1 MLVSRFLSNSKV
13 VAGRGLGL
21 GRRPGPV
28 PSNAHGA
35 SKELVIK
42 QRLQSL
48 RLFILKGRSNIS
60 SLQKKHRLGSFILR
74 RIFRKKFLDSAA
86 RKVEGRL
93 IRSVKQKKGRVFSKV
108 GWSNKSWDFS
118 QLFGSSTVGDKSF
131 MRGSLLKRI
140 FRNSLFYSG
149 GTFRRSGRFFL
160 RSTKRLNWLL
170 IYSFYVNRISSLYL
184 SPNVLRLGLT
194 LEDRY
199 IKKNLQ
205 ARVYDLCKGKSFISG
220 RGVFDSSS
228 YLKNR
233 GFLNLR
239 DFNLRFSKSIFSKS
253 ARTRPLLKSRFLR
266 SGWSSYKR
274 RDFAPFLQGRRPTH
288 GSLCESDFELVQ
300 SPYFDEVEYSGKSST
315 TDKINRLLLLPGLR
329 PRSSLEDKNISE
341 AGFLSMTFCNGL
353 ESQPFDVLSFIFRE
367 RYGLSLSRSVS
378 GAGEKALIDEK
389 RMQYSSLRYQGSL
402 TYRYFPDANK
412 IVRPG
417 VPNNDFYGY
426 YRPLLLLLRFFPT
439 VTITFRANNVFFVL
453 SSVEGKV
460 VVSHSVGCGGEFTK
474 SKRRAV
480 FAYDAASREF
490 AKKVRSITSVVG
502 IRVYGQSKRRF
513 YVLRNIKQEGIRFV
527 FLHDIVPFAC
537 NGVKKSRPARKRR

>member
-1 MLVSRFLSNSKV
+1 MLVSRFLSNNKV
-13 VAGRGLGL
+13 VAGRGL

-48 RLFILKGRSNIS
+48 RLFILKGRSNVS
-60 SLQKKHRLGSFILR
+60 SLQKKHRFGSFILR

-93 IRSVKQKKGRVFSKV
+93 VRSDGRVFSKV

-205 ARVYDLCKGKSFISG
+205 VNRKGKSFISG
-220 RGVFDSSS
+220 QGVFDSSS

-253 ARTRPLLKSRFLR
+253 ARTRPLLKSCFLR
-266 SGWSSYKR
+266 SGCSSYKR
-274 RDFAPFLQGRRPTH
+274 RDFAPFFQGRRPTH
-288 GSLCESDFELVQ
+288 SSLRESDFELVQ

-315 TDKINRLLLLPGLR
+315 TDKFNRLLLLPGLR
-329 PRSSLEDKNISE
+329 PSSSLEDKNISE
-341 AGFLSMTFCNGL
+341 AGFLSMTFCKGL

>member
-1 MLVSRFLSNSKV
+1 MLVSRFLSNNKV
-13 VAGRGLGL
+13 VAGRGL

-48 RLFILKGRSNIS
+48 RLFILKGRSNVS
-60 SLQKKHRLGSFILR
+60 SLQKKHRFGSFILR

-93 IRSVKQKKGRVFSKV
+93 VRSDGRVFSKV
-108 GWSNKSWDFS
+108 GWSNKSWDFL

-205 ARVYDLCKGKSFISG
+205 VNRKGKSFISG
-220 RGVFDSSS
+220 QGVFDSSS

-253 ARTRPLLKSRFLR
+253 ARTRPLLESRFLR
-266 SGWSSYKR
+266 SGCSSYKR

-288 GSLCESDFELVQ
+288 SSLRESDFELVQ

-315 TDKINRLLLLPGLR
+315 TDKFNRLLLLPGLR
-329 PRSSLEDKNISE
+329 PSSSLEDKNISE
-341 AGFLSMTFCNGL
+341 AGFLSMTFCKGL

-367 RYGLSLSRSVS
+367 RYGLSLSKSVS

-417 VPNNDFYGY
+417 VPNNDFYGC

>member
-1 MLVSRFLSNSKV
+1 MLVSRFLSNNKV
-13 VAGRGLGL
+13 VAGRGL

-48 RLFILKGRSNIS
+48 RLFILKGRSNVS
-60 SLQKKHRLGSFILR
+60 SLQKKHRFGSFILR

-93 IRSVKQKKGRVFSKV
+93 VRSDGRVFSKV

-205 ARVYDLCKGKSFISG
+205 VNRKGKSFISG
-220 RGVFDSSS
+220 QGVFDSSS

-274 RDFAPFLQGRRPTH
+274 GDFAPFLQGRRPTH
-288 GSLCESDFELVQ
+288 SSLRESDFELVQ

-315 TDKINRLLLLPGLR
+315 TDKFNRLLLLPGLR
-329 PRSSLEDKNISE
+329 PSSSLEDKNISE
-341 AGFLSMTFCNGL
+341 AGFLSMTFCKGL

-417 VPNNDFYGY
+417 VPNNDFYGC

>member
-1 MLVSRFLSNSKV
+1 MLVSRFLSNNKV
-13 VAGRGLGL
+13 VAGRGL

-48 RLFILKGRSNIS
+48 RLFILKGRSNVS
-60 SLQKKHRLGSFILR
+60 SLQKKHRFGSFILR

-93 IRSVKQKKGRVFSKV
+93 VRSDGRVFSKV

-199 IKKNLQ
+199 IKKNL
-205 ARVYDLCKGKSFISG
+205 RVNRKGKSFISG
-220 RGVFDSSS
+220 QGVFDSSS

-253 ARTRPLLKSRFLR
+253 ARTRPLLESRFLR
-266 SGWSSYKR
+266 SGCSSYKR

-288 GSLCESDFELVQ
+288 SSLRESDFELVQ

-315 TDKINRLLLLPGLR
+315 TDKFNRLLLLPGLR
-329 PRSSLEDKNISE
+329 PSSSLEDKNISE
-341 AGFLSMTFCNGL
+341 AGFLSMTFCKGL

-367 RYGLSLSRSVS
+367 RYGLSLSKSVS

-417 VPNNDFYGY
+417 VPNNDFYGC

>member
-13 VAGRGLGL
+13 VAGR
-21 GRRPGPV
+21 
-28 PSNAHGA
+28 NAHGA

-86 RKVEGRL
+86 IKVEGRL

-118 QLFGSSTVGDKSF
+118 QLFGSSIVGDKSF

-205 ARVYDLCKGKSFISG
+205 ANRKGQSFISG

-329 PRSSLEDKNISE
+329 PSSSLEDKNISE

>member
-1 MLVSRFLSNSKV
+1 
-13 VAGRGLGL
+13 
-21 GRRPGPV
+21 
-28 PSNAHGA
+28 
-35 SKELVIK
+35 
-42 QRLQSL
+42 
-48 RLFILKGRSNIS
+48 
-60 SLQKKHRLGSFILR
+60 
-74 RIFRKKFLDSAA
+74 
-86 RKVEGRL
+86 
-93 IRSVKQKKGRVFSKV
+93 
-108 GWSNKSWDFS
+108 
-118 QLFGSSTVGDKSF
+118 
-131 MRGSLLKRI
+131 
-140 FRNSLFYSG
+140 
-149 GTFRRSGRFFL
+149 
-160 RSTKRLNWLL
+160 
-170 IYSFYVNRISSLYL
+170 
-184 SPNVLRLGLT
+184 LGLT

-199 IKKNLQ
+199 IKKNL
-205 ARVYDLCKGKSFISG
+205 RVNRKGKSFISG
-220 RGVFDSSS
+220 QGVFDSSS

-253 ARTRPLLKSRFLR
+253 ARTRPLLESRFLR
-266 SGWSSYKR
+266 SGCSSYKR

-288 GSLCESDFELVQ
+288 SSLRESDFELVQ

-315 TDKINRLLLLPGLR
+315 TDKFNRLLLLPGLR
-329 PRSSLEDKNISE
+329 PSSSLEDKNISE

-367 RYGLSLSRSVS
+367 RYGLSLSKSVS

-417 VPNNDFYGY
+417 VPNNDFYGC

>member
-1 MLVSRFLSNSKV
+1 MLVSRFLSNNKV
-13 VAGRGLGL
+13 VAGRGL

-48 RLFILKGRSNIS
+48 RLFILKGRSNVS
-60 SLQKKHRLGSFILR
+60 SLQNKHRFGSFILR

-86 RKVEGRL
+86 RKVESRL
-93 IRSVKQKKGRVFSKV
+93 VRSDGRVFSKV

-184 SPNVLRLGLT
+184 SPNVLRLGLI

-205 ARVYDLCKGKSFISG
+205 VNRKGKSFISG
-220 RGVFDSSS
+220 QGVFDSSS

-253 ARTRPLLKSRFLR
+253 ARTRPLLESRFLR
-266 SGWSSYKR
+266 SGCSSYKR

-288 GSLCESDFELVQ
+288 SSLRESDFELVQ

-315 TDKINRLLLLPGLR
+315 TDKFNRLLLLPGLR
-329 PRSSLEDKNISE
+329 PSSSLEDKNISE
-341 AGFLSMTFCNGL
+341 AGFLSMTFCKGL